1 MKKIGILELVASK
14 ATNHW
19 QRVVA
24 IFFNKQYVG
33 ITPQAIAVWCRQ
45 MGHRVHY
52 ATYYGLGDPIAKLP
66 DDLDIVFICAHTSLA
81 PLAYALSKVYQ
92 KAGKRTVIGGPHA
105 KSFPDD
111 CLRYFDIVVLEC
123 DEALIDDIVTDQF
136 EPHCVVSSA
145 KPYDDTPTLAERL
158 PYIKATSF
166 AMGMPYPSTA
176 IPMLASVGCPYSCN
190 FCIDWNSRYR
200 ALSTERL
207 AEDLRYASEHFPG
220 IKLAFHDPNFG
231 VRFNETLSTFERL
244 PPERRNPYIVE
255 SSLKM
260 LNPERLRR
268 LRDTNCWVV
277 APGIESWTNYS
288 NKAGVG
294 GAVNEDKLEQ
304 VVEHMHLLHQYI
316 PYLQANFI
324 LGLDSDAGD
333 QPFELTKEFAR
344 RTPFLWPYMN
354 IPIAFGG
361 TPLYDTYLK
370 EGRILRTMPFSFYI
384 LPYLTFILKN
394 YDPITY
400 FEKMIDL
407 HEVVISRELSRERR
421 QMSASLFLKVTHEAR
436 KDTIRRRLAAFR
448 AALQRL
454 RTDAHF
460 LAFHLGKTD
469 VLPPVYANAYRRQ
482 LGKYAELMPIEE
494 STPLLSLERAMPIVS
509 PGASAVARQPLI

>member
-1 MKKIGILELVASK
+1 VKKIGILELVASK

-92 KAGKRTVIGGPHA
+92 KAGKHTVIGGPHA

-200 ALSTERL
+200 ALSSERL

-361 TPLYDTYLK
+361 TPLYNSFLK